1 MLTIFPWLHSGP
13 GHTWLPSPLVGLD
26 RPDGAVDTRV
36 LSAWIW
42 HRTSEPSPGH
52 VHGQRLVHRRI
63 LKTAIKPLLP
73 NNGLGVL
80 LQLLELLDTARQ
92 ALVVRVA
99 VDL

>member
-1 MLTIFPWLHSGP
+1 MEENLA
-13 GHTWLPSPLVGLD
+13 GL
-26 RPDGAVDTRV
+26 
-36 LSAWIW
+36 
-42 HRTSEPSPGH
+42 
-52 VHGQRLVHRRI
+52 
-63 LKTAIKPLLP
+63 PLLP